1 MTAYVVRRLGQALL
15 VIVGVTLIVFLITK
29 LLPGGPARA
38 LLGPRATQGQIH
50 AFLVANGYTKPIFV
64 QYVDYLWHVLHGNLG
79 FSYHYNQ
86 SVGLLLG
93 QNLPKTALLIG
104 LAYIVA
110 LIVAIPVG
118 TLQAVKRNKAVDHL
132 LTGAAFVG
140 YSMPLFWLG
149 VVLIILL
156 SITFHIFPSE
166 APQGATVGAVL
177 HQPSALVLPVLTLAI
192 VTIAL
197 FSRFI
202 RSSGIENLTQDY
214 VRTARAKGVAERR
227 ILFRHVLRNSLIPII
242 TLVGL
247 SLPVTISGAV
257 IVESVFNYPGMGLLF
272 WNAATTQ
279 DYPVL
284 MGFTLVVA
292 AATVLGSLIADLLY
306 AVADPRV
313 RMT

>member
-1 MTAYVVRRLGQALL
+1 MTAYLVRRLGQALL
-15 VIVGVTLIVFLITK
+15 VILGVSLIVFLITK

-38 LLGPRATQGQIH
+38 ILGPRATQGQIH

-64 QYVDYLWHVLHGNLG
+64 QYVDYVSRLVRGELG

-86 SVGLLLG
+86 SVVLLLSR
-93 QNLPKTALLIG
+93 NLPKSALLIG
-104 LAYIVA
+104 LAYVA
-110 LIVAIPVG
+110 ALVVAVPIG
-118 TLQAVKRNKAVDHL
+118 IIQAVKRNKPVDYL
-132 LTGAAFVG
+132 LTGVAFIG

-149 VVLIILL
+149 IILIL
-156 SITFHIFPSE
+156 LFSVTLHVFPPG

-177 HQPSALVLPVLTLAI
+177 QQPSAIVLPVATLAI

-197 FSRFI
+197 FSRFV
-202 RSSGIENLTQDY
+202 RSSAIENLTLDY
-214 VRTARAKGVAERR
+214 VRTARAKGVPERR
-227 ILFRHVLRNSLIPII
+227 ILFGHVLRNSLIPII
-242 TLVGL
+242 TLLGL
-247 SLPVTISGAV
+247 SLPVMISGAV
-257 IVESVFNYPGMGLLF
+257 IVEAVFNYPGMGLLF

-284 MGFTLVVA
+284 MGFTIVVA

-313 RMT
+313 RLA

>member
-1 MTAYVVRRLGQALL
+1 MTAYIARRLGQALL
-15 VIVGVTLIVFLITK
+15 VILGVSLIVFLITK

-38 LLGPRATQGQIH
+38 ILGPRATQGQIH

-64 QYVDYLWHVLHGNLG
+64 QYVDYISRLVRGNLG

-86 SVGLLLG
+86 SVLLLLK
-93 QNLPKTALLIG
+93 QNLPKSALLIG
-104 LAYIVA
+104 LAYVVA
-110 LIVAIPVG
+110 LVVAVPIGMIQGVR
-118 TLQAVKRNKAVDHL
+118 RNKVSDYA
-132 LTGAAFVG
+132 LTGIAFIG

-149 VVLIILL
+149 IILIL
-156 SITFHIFPSE
+156 LFSVTLHWLPPE

-177 HQPSALVLPVLTLAI
+177 QQPSALVLPVVTLAI

-197 FSRFI
+197 FSRFV
-202 RSSGIENLTQDY
+202 RSSTIENLTQDY
-214 VRTARAKGVAERR
+214 VRTARAKGVPERR
-227 ILFRHVLRNSLIPII
+227 ILFGHVLRNSLIPII

-247 SLPVTISGAV
+247 SLPVMISGAV
-257 IVESVFNYPGMGLLF
+257 IVEAVFNYPGMGLLF

-284 MGFTLVVA
+284 MGFTIVVA
-292 AATVLGSLIADLLY
+292 AAAVFGSLIADLLY

-313 RMT
+313 RLA

>member
-1 MTAYVVRRLGQALL
+1 MTAYIARRLGQALL
-15 VIVGVTLIVFLITK
+15 VIIGVSLIVFLITK

-38 LLGPRATQGQIH
+38 ILGPRATQGQIH

-64 QYVDYLWHVLHGNLG
+64 QYVDYISRLVRGNLG

-86 SVGLLLG
+86 SVVLLLS
-93 QNLPKTALLIG
+93 QNLPKSALLIG
-104 LAYIVA
+104 LAYVVA
-110 LIVAIPVG
+110 LVIAIPIGMIQGVR
-118 TLQAVKRNKAVDHL
+118 RNKVSDYA
-132 LTGAAFVG
+132 LTGIAFIG

-149 VVLIILL
+149 IILIL
-156 SITFHIFPSE
+156 LFSVTLHWFPPE

-177 HQPSALVLPVLTLAI
+177 QQPSALVLPVVTLAI

-197 FSRFI
+197 FSRFV
-202 RSSGIENLTQDY
+202 RSSTIENLTQDY
-214 VRTARAKGVAERR
+214 VRTARAKGVPDRR
-227 ILFRHVLRNSLIPII
+227 ILFGHVLRNSLIPII

-247 SLPVTISGAV
+247 SLPVMISGAV
-257 IVESVFNYPGMGLLF
+257 IVEAVFNYPGMGLLF

-284 MGFTLVVA
+284 MGFTIVVA
-292 AATVLGSLIADLLY
+292 FAAVLGSLIADLLY

-313 RMT
+313 RLA

>member
-1 MTAYVVRRLGQALL
+1 MTAYIARRLGQALL
-15 VIVGVTLIVFLITK
+15 VIIGVSLIVFLITK

-38 LLGPRATQGQIH
+38 ILGPRATQGQIH

-64 QYVDYLWHVLHGNLG
+64 QYVDYISRLVRGNLG

-86 SVGLLLG
+86 SVVLLLS
-93 QNLPKTALLIG
+93 QNLPKSALLIG
-104 LAYIVA
+104 LAYVVA
-110 LIVAIPVG
+110 LVIAIPIGMIQGVR
-118 TLQAVKRNKAVDHL
+118 RNKVSDYA
-132 LTGAAFVG
+132 LTGVAFIG

-149 VVLIILL
+149 IILIL
-156 SITFHIFPSE
+156 LFSVTLHWLPPE

-177 HQPSALVLPVLTLAI
+177 QQPSALVLPVVTLAI

-197 FSRFI
+197 FSRFV
-202 RSSGIENLTQDY
+202 RSSTIENLTQDY
-214 VRTARAKGVAERR
+214 VRTARAKGVPDRR
-227 ILFRHVLRNSLIPII
+227 ILFGHVLRNSLIPII

-247 SLPVTISGAV
+247 SLPVMISGAV
-257 IVESVFNYPGMGLLF
+257 IVEAVFNYPGMGLLF

-284 MGFTLVVA
+284 MGFTIVVA
-292 AATVLGSLIADLLY
+292 FAAVLGSLIADLLY

-313 RMT
+313 RLA

>member
-1 MTAYVVRRLGQALL
+1 MTAYIARRLGQALL
-15 VIVGVTLIVFLITK
+15 VIVGVSLIVFLITK

-38 LLGPRATQGQIH
+38 ILGPRATQGQIH

-64 QYVDYLWHVLHGNLG
+64 QYVDYISRLVRGNLG

-86 SVGLLLG
+86 SVVLLLS
-93 QNLPKTALLIG
+93 QNLPKSALLIG
-104 LAYIVA
+104 LAYVVA
-110 LIVAIPVG
+110 LAVAIPIGMIQGVR
-118 TLQAVKRNKAVDHL
+118 RNKVSDYA
-132 LTGAAFVG
+132 LTGVAFIG

-149 VVLIILL
+149 IILIL
-156 SITFHIFPSE
+156 LFSVTLHWLPPE

-177 HQPSALVLPVLTLAI
+177 QQPSALVLPVVTLAI

-197 FSRFI
+197 FSRFV
-202 RSSGIENLTQDY
+202 RSSTIENLTQDY
-214 VRTARAKGVAERR
+214 VRTARAKGVPDRR
-227 ILFRHVLRNSLIPII
+227 ILFGHVLRNSLIPII

-247 SLPVTISGAV
+247 SLPVMISGAV
-257 IVESVFNYPGMGLLF
+257 IVEAVFNYPGMGLLF

-284 MGFTLVVA
+284 MGFTIVVA
-292 AATVLGSLIADLLY
+292 FAAVLGSLIADLLY

-313 RMT
+313 RLA